1 MILSR
6 YIARRFA
13 WAFVQVFL
21 IFGAI
26 MLLIDVVEQLRRF
39 SDQGIGTGGALHLA
53 LMNTPA
59 SLYRILPLITILAA
73 IMLFLALAR
82 SSELV
87 VIRAAGRSA
96 LRFLIA
102 PMAVALVI
110 GGLAVSVMNPLVAA
124 TQKEYDRL
132 WANAASGVQ
141 NTLSLSDTG
150 LWLRQ
155 GSEDGQT
162 VIRAARANTDGTEL
176 YGVTFQIFGADGL
189 PTARIEAETA
199 TLTSGAWVLA
209 GAKRWDM
216 TEVNPERTAQA
227 LDDGTR
233 LASNLTREGIRD
245 SFGEP
250 SAVPFWQLPTYIAGL
265 ERAGFS
271 ARAHQVWYQM
281 ELAQPLLLVAMVLIA
296 AGFTMRHARAGKSG
310 MLVLFAILGG
320 FFMFFLRNFAQ
331 VLGENGQIPILL
343 AAWAAPVAATLMALG
358 LLLHLEEG

>member
-6 YIARRFA
+6 YIARRFL
-13 WAFVQVFL
+13 WAFAQVFF

-39 SDQGIGTGGALHLA
+39 SGTGIGTTGALHLA
-53 LMNTPA
+53 AMNTPA

-96 LRFLIA
+96 LRFLVA
-102 PMAVALVI
+102 PIAVALVL
-110 GGLAVSVMNPLVAA
+110 GGLAVAVMNPLVAA

-141 NTLSLSDTG
+141 STLSLSDTG

-155 GSEDGQT
+155 GSDEGQT
-162 VIRAARANTDGTEL
+162 VIRALRANTDGTEL
-176 YGVTFQIFGADGL
+176 FGVTFQLFDGTGL
-189 PTARIEAETA
+189 PTARVAA
-199 TLTSGAWVLA
+199 RQARLMPGAWALS

-216 TEVNPERTAQA
+216 TLANPERGAEN
-227 LDDGTR
+227 LPDGAT
-233 LASNLTREGIRD
+233 LPSNLTREGIRD

-250 SAVPFWQLPTYIAGL
+250 SAVPFWQLPAYILGL
-265 ERAGFS
+265 EKAGFS

-310 MLVLFAILGG
+310 FLVVLAILGG
-320 FFMFFLRNFAQ
+320 FFIFFLRNFAQ
-331 VLGENGQIPILL
+331 VLGENGQIPIIL
-343 AAWAAPVAATLMALG
+343 AAWTAPVAATLLALG
-358 LLLHLEEG
+358 LLLHLEDG

>member
-1 MILSR
+1 MILSV
-6 YIARRFA
+6 YIARRFV
-13 WAFVQVFL
+13 WAFLQVFL

-26 MLLIDVVEQLRRF
+26 MLLIDTVEQLRRF
-39 SDQGIGTGGALHLA
+39 SDSGIGTTGALRLA
-53 LMNTPA
+53 AMNTPT

-96 LRFLIA
+96 LRFLVA
-102 PMAVALVI
+102 PVVMALAIGGGAVA
-110 GGLAVSVMNPLVAA
+110 VMNPLVAA

-141 NTLSLSDTG
+141 STLSLSDSG

-155 GSEDGQT
+155 GSDAGQT
-162 VIRAARANTDGTEL
+162 VIRAVRANTDGTEL
-176 YGVTFQIFGADGL
+176 YGVTFQMFDGAGQ
-189 PTARIEAETA
+189 PQSRVEAREAR
-199 TLTSGAWVLA
+199 LQPGAWALT

-216 TEVNPERTAQA
+216 TLANPERNAEA
-227 LDDGTR
+227 LADGAT
-233 LASNLTREGIRD
+233 LPSNLTREGIRD

-250 SAVPFWQLPTYIAGL
+250 SAVPFWQLPGYISGL
-265 ERAGFS
+265 ESAGFS

-310 MLVLFAILGG
+310 VLVVLAILGG
-320 FFMFFLRNFAQ
+320 FFIFFLRNFAQ
-331 VLGENGQIPILL
+331 VLGESGQIPIIL
-343 AAWAAPVAATLMALG
+343 AAWTAPLAATLMALG